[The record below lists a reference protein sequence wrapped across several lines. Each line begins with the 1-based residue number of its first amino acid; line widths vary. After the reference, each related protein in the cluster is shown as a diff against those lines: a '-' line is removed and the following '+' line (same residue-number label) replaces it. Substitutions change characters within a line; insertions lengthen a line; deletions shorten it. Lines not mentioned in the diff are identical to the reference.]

1 MNELQEQ
8 LIAEQQESARQT
20 AIAKQAESHVQEIR
34 QALDKRIAEL
44 EALLSSTQAD
54 LAGQCDSQATLAK
67 EVLYLEENLRQVSD
81 FMHHS
86 KDTNF

>member
-1 MNELQEQ
+1 M
-8 LIAEQQESARQT
+8 
-20 AIAKQAESHVQEIR
+20 
-34 QALDKRIAEL
+34 

-67 EVLYLEENLRQVSD
+67 EVNYLEENLRQVSD

-86 KDTNF
+86 KDTHFLGVEFCKMNMCAVYATPQWLLTLCFIYCR